1 MVLSCILFSKQA
13 KIYIFVKK
21 TSFQSMRHFLSVSE
35 VIFLFTPPLPPSPP
49 TASPSVVSS
58 SLSSSLYMRYV
69 CQSID
74 MQVVT
79 YLQTI
84 GKEADKWSIP
94 LLITNGWLISHYR
107 FFFNSIFYCL
117 FFVFLKMFVLF
128 SYFVL

>member
-1 MVLSCILFSKQA
+1 
-13 KIYIFVKK
+13 
-21 TSFQSMRHFLSVSE
+21 MRHFLSVSE
-35 VIFLFTPPLPPSPP
+35 DIFLFTPPLPPSPP

-94 LLITNGWLISHYR
+94 LLITNG
-107 FFFNSIFYCL
+107 
-117 FFVFLKMFVLF
+117 
-128 SYFVL
+128 